1 MKNVSRILLFIIIL
15 AISLGVTAKEKQTV
29 KIVLM
34 NGHKIEAEIKDIYY
48 DKIIFRAKK
57 WKDAYEYGE
66 VINVERVVGIQLDDG
81 TMLSVQEYDKLRR
94 GEKIKPK
101 KTPQYDKTK
110 SSLSENEDLQ
120 YEDLKKKPI
129 SEMTDNE
136 FKYFIMMRQRELEA
150 EKEKEQ
156 KLKERE
162 KVLTELEQ
170 KIKNESSTSQPEVQ
184 KINAV
189 EQKTPENSN
198 QELSEKQIEQISEA
212 LIDAGIATDF
222 LRYIK
227 IKNIYNQEV
236 TDIELTLQQKI
247 ENNPRWQETLDNL
260 KYITRVAKKTLA
272 RAYLYNP
279 EELQSKLKLQFD
291 PDLDMN
297 FMDLVEQLH
306 LRIGE
311 DVKMRDFRLLVEVLG
326 ENGARAV
333 KDLLENYSAW
343 KYLVASQPPL
353 TISR

>member
-1 MKNVSRILLFIIIL
+1 MKNVSRILVFIIIL

-94 GEKIKPK
+94 GEKIKSK

-170 KIKNESSTSQPEVQ
+170 KIKNESSTSQPEFQ

-227 IKNIYNQEV
+227 IKNTYNQEV
-236 TDIELTLQQKI
+236 TDIELTLQKKI

-260 KYITRVAKKTLA
+260 KYITMVAKKTLA